1 MAGADPP
8 PGSDGSVDPGADAA
22 PVAQPIKGRRADRKT
37 GAKDDAGRSA
47 GRRNRRF
54 RQILKA
60 FQVMSRGSAAFDRSF
75 HDREVTGALSQP
87 PRSKLRRNPLQ
98 EEQWLLWIGFAFALG
113 ILTYMV
119 LPEEPNLLALGAVF
133 LAALVWIGRK
143 AVTGQA
149 GVAAILLLS
158 ALSGV
163 LVASLRVTLCE
174 APRLYQPRNLSLE
187 GRVLERQE
195 SARGPRLILEVHS
208 YEDYGKLRSPGDPF
222 GGGRLPET
230 IRISIP
236 KAAMVRTG
244 DGVKLTARLFPP
256 SGPARPGGYDFSFW
270 AYFDGLG
277 ATGFSYG
284 APDPVDLG
292 PPPGWLRL
300 KRGLETVRSSI
311 GDRIR
316 AVLPVGDGA
325 ELAVALLVGDRSG
338 LSEQAEDALRAS
350 GLAHVL
356 AISGLHM
363 ALFAGGAFGVALLL
377 LAASETAAL
386 KLPSHKV
393 AAVVALL
400 AATLYLALSGASV
413 ATQRSY
419 MMISLVFL
427 GLIMSRKGL
436 TLHSVALAGLVLLVL
451 APERLLHPGFQMS
464 FAAVIC
470 LVAVYGTWRTH
481 RLERGAFQLRAD
493 GGIVRRLLSFAGG
506 SLAGL
511 LVTALVAGVATGI
524 IGAHHFGR
532 IAPMGLLGNLLGMP
546 VFTLVIMP
554 MGVLALV
561 LMPFGLA
568 ALPLKVMEAGLELL
582 LAIAGWVIDFGTDG
596 LGVGDGHLVPPG
608 DLPTV
613 LLIMGLFLV
622 VLARRWFRLAGVPA
636 LLLATGLI
644 WGERPPDVQISA
656 SGDRIAARGADG
668 LLYVASRQAGFET
681 DIWLQAEGQAQ
692 SVFHKQKMT
701 SDQYRCDDSGCVY
714 RAYPP
719 GPESAPRTVEGPN
732 TRPNSAQQ
740 GLVTLTG
747 QPLRI
752 AMPKTPQA
760 FAIDCDLADLV
771 VTDLDVP
778 EDCAAELVIAG
789 AERRE
794 AGALSLWLET
804 VNDNRSSKE
813 RSSSPAQ
820 TVVTRWIAAKSR
832 PARPWHQGTP

>member
-1 MAGADPP
+1 
-8 PGSDGSVDPGADAA
+8 
-22 PVAQPIKGRRADRKT
+22 
-37 GAKDDAGRSA
+37 
-47 GRRNRRF
+47 
-54 RQILKA
+54 
-60 FQVMSRGSAAFDRSF
+60 MSRGSAAFDRSF

-98 EEQWLLWIGFAFALG
+98 EEQGLLWISFAFALG

-119 LPEEPNLLALGAVF
+119 LPEEPNPFALGAIF
-133 LAALVWIGRK
+133 LATLIWIGRK

-149 GVAAILLLS
+149 GVGAILLLA

-174 APRLYQPRNLSLE
+174 APRLFQPRTLSLE

-208 YEDYGKLRSPGDPF
+208 YEDYGKVLSPGDPF
-222 GGGRLPET
+222 GGGRLPEA

-244 DGVKLTARLFPP
+244 DGVNLTARLFPP

-284 APDPVDLG
+284 TPDPVDLG

-311 GDRIR
+311 GNRIR

-363 ALFAGGAFGVALLL
+363 ALFAGGASGVALLL

-427 GLIMSRKGL
+427 GLIVSRKGL
-436 TLHSVALAGLVLLVL
+436 TLHSVALAALVLLLL

-470 LVAVYGTWRTH
+470 LVAVYETWRTH
-481 RLERGAFQLRAD
+481 RLERGAFQLRTD
-493 GGIVRRLLSFAGG
+493 GGIVRRLLSFAWGA
-506 SLAGL
+506 LAGL

-582 LAIAGWVIDFGTDG
+582 LAIAGWAIDLGTDG
-596 LGVGDGHLVPPG
+596 LGLGDGHLVPPG

-613 LLIMGLFLV
+613 LLIIGLFLV

-668 LLYVASRQAGFET
+668 LLYVASRRAGFET

-692 SVFHKQKMT
+692 AVFHKQKMT
-701 SDQYRCDDSGCVY
+701 SDQYRCDNLGCVY

-719 GPESAPRTVEGPN
+719 GPESAPRTEEEPE
-732 TRPNSAQQ
+732 TKSNSARQDH
-740 GLVTLTG
+740 VTPTG

-771 VTDLDVP
+771 ITDLDVP

-789 AERRE
+789 PERRD

-804 VNDNRSSKE
+804 VNDKRSSKE

-832 PARPWHQGTP
+832 PPRPWHQGTP

>member
-1 MAGADPP
+1 M
-8 PGSDGSVDPGADAA
+8 
-22 PVAQPIKGRRADRKT
+22 
-37 GAKDDAGRSA
+37 
-47 GRRNRRF
+47 

-60 FQVMSRGSAAFDRSF
+60 FQDMSRGGSASGRPLYG
-75 HDREVTGALSQP
+75 REEIGALALP
-87 PRSKLRRNPLQ
+87 PGSKLRRNPLQ
-98 EEQWLLWIGFAFALG
+98 EEQGLLWVSFAFAFG
-113 ILTYMV
+113 ILIYMV
-119 LPEEPNLLALGAVF
+119 LPEEPNSAALGAVF
-133 LAALVWIGRK
+133 LATLVWIGRK
-143 AVTGQA
+143 MGAGQA
-149 GVAAILLLS
+149 GVGATLLL
-158 ALSGV
+158 AVLSGV

-174 APRLYQPRNLSLE
+174 APRLYEPRTLSLE

-195 SARGPRLILEVHS
+195 SARGPRLVLQALS
-208 YEDYGKLRSPGDPF
+208 YNDYGKLRAPGEPF

-236 KAAMVRTG
+236 KAAVVRTG
-244 DGVKLTARLFPP
+244 DGVNLTARLFPP

-270 AYFDGLG
+270 AYFDGIG

-284 APDPVDLG
+284 APELVDLG
-292 PPPGWLRL
+292 QASHWLRL
-300 KRGLETVRSSI
+300 KRHLETVRSGI
-311 GDRIR
+311 GGRIR

-338 LSEQAEDALRAS
+338 LSEEAEDALRAS

-427 GLIMSRKGL
+427 GLIVSRKGL
-436 TLHSVALAGLVLLVL
+436 TLHSVALAGLVLLLL

-470 LVAVYGTWRTH
+470 LVAVYGAWRMH
-481 RLERGAFQLRAD
+481 RDERGTFQLRTD
-493 GGIVRRLLSFAGG
+493 GGMIRRLLSYVARA
-506 SLAGL
+506 LAGL
-511 LVTALVAGVATGI
+511 LVTALVAGVATGVV
-524 IGAHHFGR
+524 GAHHFGR

-568 ALPLKVMEAGLELL
+568 ALPLKLMEAGLELL
-582 LAIAGWVIDFGTDG
+582 LAIASWTIDLGTDG
-596 LGVGDGHLVPPG
+596 LGVGNGHLVPPG
-608 DLPTV
+608 DLATL
-613 LLIMGLFLV
+613 LLIIGLFLV
-622 VLARRWFRLAGVPA
+622 VLARCWFRLAGVPA

-644 WGERPPDVQISA
+644 WSERPPDVQVSA
-656 SGDRIAARGADG
+656 SGERVAIRGAGG
-668 LLYVASRQAGFET
+668 LLYIASRRAGFET

-692 SVFHKQKMT
+692 VAFQRQKMT
-701 SDQYRCDDSGCVY
+701 PDQYRCDGMGCVY
-714 RAYPP
+714 QAYPP
-719 GPESAPRTVEGPN
+719 EPKRELRKVASE
-732 TRPNSAQQ
+732 TRRGIEQRVS
-740 GLVTLTG
+740 GTSTG
-747 QPLRI
+747 QPLYI

-760 FAIDCDLADLV
+760 FSMDCFLADLV
-771 VTDLDVP
+771 ITDLEVP
-778 EDCAAELVIAG
+778 DDCAAEIVIAG
-789 AERRE
+789 AERRG

-804 VNDNRSSKE
+804 VKDNRTSQE
-813 RSSSPAQ
+813 RGSGLTR
-820 TVVTRWIAAKSR
+820 TVVDHWIAAKSR
-832 PARPWHQGTP
+832 PARPWHKGTP

>member
-1 MAGADPP
+1 
-8 PGSDGSVDPGADAA
+8 
-22 PVAQPIKGRRADRKT
+22 
-37 GAKDDAGRSA
+37 
-47 GRRNRRF
+47 
-54 RQILKA
+54 
-60 FQVMSRGSAAFDRSF
+60 
-75 HDREVTGALSQP
+75 
-87 PRSKLRRNPLQ
+87 
-98 EEQWLLWIGFAFALG
+98 
-113 ILTYMV
+113 MV